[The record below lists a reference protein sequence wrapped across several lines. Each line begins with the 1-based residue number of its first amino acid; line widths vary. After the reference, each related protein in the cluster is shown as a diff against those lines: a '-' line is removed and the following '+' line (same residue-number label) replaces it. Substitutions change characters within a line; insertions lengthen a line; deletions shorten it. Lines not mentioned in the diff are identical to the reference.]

1 MKILIVE
8 DDRLSLEMLLPLLT
22 ASNYTIDSTS
32 NAETAW
38 QYVNTYVYD
47 LIVLDISLT
56 DSDGIDL
63 CTNLCAKLRAS
74 GYTIPVLLLTT
85 KDSTSD
91 LVLGLEAGADEY
103 VVKPYDFQEL
113 IARMRSLLQRERDRD
128 NLAHYLTWEKIH
140 LDLNTNVVTYDQKNL
155 GLTQKE
161 YGLLEIFL
169 RYPNQV
175 FSNRV
180 LLDRVWSAGE
190 KSSEEAVTTHIK
202 ELRQKLRA
210 AGLKIDPIETLYGL
224 KYRLQPV
231 PAKSL
236 ELPAQ
241 FLVAKPLP
249 AEKTSSLID
258 TTRVRE
264 VIALMSKKLIAK
276 MPESIAMFRQMAS
289 NLQNGHLA
297 EDLRFDGYMEA
308 HRLIGSL
315 GSLGFLEASKIM
327 RQIEQMLKS
336 DFALAQTDAVML
348 LKLIVDLETNN
359 CELVP
364 TVKPALSQSQSHHL
378 LSPLLLIVD
387 DDVDFMKEVELEA
400 ETWEIRVQ
408 IASDLVTAKEKIVDE
423 QPDVIL
429 LDIRFLSTIDN
440 GLTLLNELGQNE
452 PKIPTLIVTAE
463 AKLSDR
469 VIAARRGGCS
479 FIEKPALTQEI
490 FNTILQVLQQH
501 RDRPKVMIVDDDP
514 MSLVVLELLLNRW
527 DIEVTTLQNPKLFW
541 DVLESTS
548 PDLLILD
555 WNMPKYSG
563 VDLCRAVRMAPLWQD
578 LPIIFVSS
586 NCDRETIRQ
595 LFAAGADDYLS
606 KAIVETDLYSR
617 IFSRIERRR
626 QSRQIADFDRLT
638 GVYSYS
644 RGMQCLTKLLQLATR
659 NHQPLCVAILDL
671 DLFKLVN
678 DRYEHSMGDVVLKQ
692 FGKLLRQYFR
702 NEDVTMR
709 WGGDEFVVGLYGA
722 NLQQSIQRLNT
733 VLETWRE
740 QKILTV
746 EKEAV
751 SITFSA
757 GVVEYPQNGTN
768 LEMLFRNMETAL
780 YQAKVAGRNQIVA
793 VGELRMNHPAASG
806 RGI

>member
-1 MKILIVE
+1 
-8 DDRLSLEMLLPLLT
+8 MLLQLLT
-22 ASNYTIDSTS
+22 ESNYTIDSAS
-32 NAETAW
+32 NTETGW
-38 QYVNTYVYD
+38 QYIKTYIYD

-56 DSDGIDL
+56 DSDGINL
-63 CTNLCAKLRAS
+63 CTKLRTS

-85 KDSTSD
+85 KDPNE
-91 LVLGLEAGADEY
+91 LVLGLEAEADKHL
-103 VVKPYDFQEL
+103 VKPYKFQEL
-113 IARMRSLLQRERDRD
+113 MARIKSLLRCCRDRD
-128 NLAHYLTWEKIH
+128 TLSHYLTWEKIH

-155 GLTQKE
+155 RLAQKE

-180 LLDRVWSAGE
+180 LLDRVWSASE
-190 KSSEEAVTTHIK
+190 ESSEKTVTTHIK

-224 KYRLQPV
+224 GYRLQPAPV
-231 PAKSL
+231 KSV
-236 ELPAQ
+236 EIPAQ
-241 FLVAKPLP
+241 LLVTKPLP
-249 AEKTSSLID
+249 SEKTSSLID
-258 TTRVRE
+258 TAQVRE
-264 VIALMSKKLIAK
+264 VMALMSKKLIAK
-276 MPESIAMFRQMAS
+276 LPDSIAMFRQLAS

-359 CELVP
+359 CELLP
-364 TVKPALSQSQSHHL
+364 TVKSAQSQSQSQSYSHNL
-378 LSPLLLIVD
+378 LLPLLLIVD
-387 DDVDFMKEVELEA
+387 DDADFIKEVELEA

-408 IASDLVTAKEKIVDE
+408 TVGDLVTAKEKIINE
-423 QPDVIL
+423 PPDVIL
-429 LDIRFLSTIDN
+429 LDIRFLNTIDN
-440 GLTLLNELGQNE
+440 GLTLLNELAQHK
-452 PKIPTLIVTAE
+452 PKIPTVIVTAA

-469 VIAARRGGCS
+469 VIAVRRGGCS

-490 FNTILQVLQQH
+490 FNTILQVLQQQ

-527 DIEVTTLQNPKLFW
+527 DIEVTTLQNPKQFW

-563 VDLCRAVRMAPLWQD
+563 LDLCQAVRMSPLWHD

-586 NCDRETIRQ
+586 NCDRETIHQ

-606 KAIVETDLYSR
+606 KASVETDLYPR
-617 IFSRIERRR
+617 IFNRIERRR

-638 GVYSYS
+638 GVYTYS
-644 RGMQCLTKLLQLATR
+644 RGIQSLTKLLQLATR
-659 NHQPLCVAILDL
+659 NQQTLCVAILDL

-678 DRYEHSMGDVVLKQ
+678 DRYGHSMGDVILKQ

-709 WGGDEFVVGLYGA
+709 WGGDEFLVGLYGA

-740 QKILTV
+740 QKILTID
-746 EKEAV
+746 KETV
-751 SITFSA
+751 SITFSV

-768 LEMLFRNMETAL
+768 LEMLFRSMKTAL
-780 YQAKVAGRNQIVA
+780 YQAKAAGRNQIMAA
-793 VGELRMNHPAASG
+793 VELRPK
-806 RGI
+806 

>member
-8 DDRLSLEMLLPLLT
+8 DDRISSERLLQLLT
-22 ASNYTIDSTS
+22 ESNYTIDSAS

-38 QYVNTYVYD
+38 QYIKTYAYD
-47 LIVLDISLT
+47 LIVLDIILT

-63 CTNLCAKLRAS
+63 YTKLRAS
-74 GYTIPVLLLTT
+74 GYTLPVLLLTT
-85 KDSTSD
+85 KDKTSD
-91 LVLGLEAGADEY
+91 LVLGLDAVVDEY
-103 VVKPYDFQEL
+103 VVKPYEFQEL
-113 IARMRSLLQRERDRD
+113 MARIRSLLRHGRDRD
-128 NLAHYLTWEKIH
+128 TLSHYLTWEKIH

-155 GLTQKE
+155 CLNQKE

-175 FSNRV
+175 FSNKV
-180 LLDRVWSAGE
+180 LLNRVWSVGE
-190 KSSEEAVTTHIK
+190 ESSEEVVTTHIK

-224 KYRLQPV
+224 KYRLQPAPV
-231 PAKSL
+231 KSL
-236 ELPAQ
+236 EIPAQ

-249 AEKTSSLID
+249 SEKPSSLID

-264 VIALMSKKLIAK
+264 VMTLMSKKLIAK
-276 MPESIAMFRQMAS
+276 LPEAIAMFRQLAS

-297 EDLRFDGYMEA
+297 ENLRFDGHMEA

-364 TVKPALSQSQSHHL
+364 NVKPAQSQSQSSSQSPSQFPSHNL
-378 LSPLLLIVD
+378 LSPLLLMVD
-387 DDVDFMKEVELEA
+387 DDADFMREVELEA

-408 IASDLVTAKEKIVDE
+408 TAGDLVTAREKIVNE
-423 QPDVIL
+423 PPDVIL
-429 LDIRFLSTIDN
+429 LDIRFLNTIDN
-440 GLTLLNELGQNE
+440 GLTLLNELAQNK
-452 PKIPTLIVTAE
+452 PKIPTVIVTAE

-490 FNTILQVLQQH
+490 FNTILQVLQQQ

-563 VDLCRAVRMAPLWQD
+563 LDLCQAVRMAPLWHD

-586 NCDRETIRQ
+586 NCDRETIQQ

-606 KAIVETDLYSR
+606 KATVETDLYSR

-638 GVYSYS
+638 GVYTYS
-644 RGMQCLTKLLQLATR
+644 RGIQCLTKLLQIATR
-659 NHQPLCVAILDL
+659 NHQTLCIAILDL

-678 DRYEHSMGDVVLKQ
+678 DHYGHSMGDVILKQ

-746 EKEAV
+746 EKESV
-751 SITFSA
+751 SITFSV
-757 GVVEYPQNGTN
+757 GVAEYPQNGTN
-768 LEMLFRNMETAL
+768 LEMLFRNMKTAL
-780 YQAKVAGRNQIVA
+780 YQAKAAGRNQIMA
-793 VGELRMNHPAASG
+793 AGALRPK
-806 RGI
+806 

>member
-1 MKILIVE
+1 LKILIVE
-8 DDRLSLEMLLPLLT
+8 DDRISSEMLLQLLT
-22 ASNYTIDSTS
+22 ESNYTIDSAS
-32 NAETAW
+32 NTETGW
-38 QYVNTYVYD
+38 QYIKTYIYD

-63 CTNLCAKLRAS
+63 CTKLRTS

-85 KDSTSD
+85 KDPNE
-91 LVLGLEAGADEY
+91 LVLGLEAGADKHL
-103 VVKPYDFQEL
+103 VKPYKFQEL
-113 IARMRSLLQRERDRD
+113 MARIKSLLRCCRDRD
-128 NLAHYLTWEKIH
+128 TLSHYLTWEKIH

-155 GLTQKE
+155 CLTQKE

-175 FSNRV
+175 FSNKV
-180 LLDRVWSAGE
+180 LLNRVWSVGE
-190 KSSEEAVTTHIK
+190 ESSEEVVTTHIK

-224 KYRLQPV
+224 KYRLQPAPV
-231 PAKSL
+231 KSL
-236 ELPAQ
+236 EIPTQ

-249 AEKTSSLID
+249 SEKSSSLID

-264 VIALMSKKLIAK
+264 VMMLMSKKLIAK
-276 MPESIAMFRQMAS
+276 LPEAIAMFRQLAS

-315 GSLGFLEASKIM
+315 GSLGFLEASKVM

-359 CELVP
+359 CELLP
-364 TVKPALSQSQSHHL
+364 TVKSAQSQSQSYSHNL

-387 DDVDFMKEVELEA
+387 DDADFIKEVELEA

-408 IASDLVTAKEKIVDE
+408 TVGDLVTAKEKIVNE
-423 QPDVIL
+423 PPDVIL
-429 LDIRFLSTIDN
+429 LDIRFLNTIDN
-440 GLTLLNELGQNE
+440 GLTLLNELAQHK
-452 PKIPTLIVTAE
+452 PKIPTVIVTAA

-469 VIAARRGGCS
+469 VIAVRRGGCS

-490 FNTILQVLQQH
+490 FNTILQVLQQQ

-563 VDLCRAVRMAPLWQD
+563 LDLCQAVRMSPLWHD

-586 NCDRETIRQ
+586 NCDRETIHQ

-606 KAIVETDLYSR
+606 KASVETDLYPR
-617 IFSRIERRR
+617 IFNRIERRR

-638 GVYSYS
+638 GVYTYS
-644 RGMQCLTKLLQLATR
+644 RGMQSLTKLLQLATR
-659 NHQPLCVAILDL
+659 NQQTLCVAILDL
-671 DLFKLVN
+671 DVFKLVN
-678 DRYEHSMGDVVLKQ
+678 DRYGHSMGDVILKQ

-709 WGGDEFVVGLYGA
+709 WGGDEFVVSLYGA

-740 QKILTV
+740 LKILTV
-746 EKEAV
+746 DKESI
-751 SITFSA
+751 SITFSV
-757 GVVEYPQNGTN
+757 GVAEYPQDGTN
-768 LEMLFRNMETAL
+768 LEMLFRSMKTAL
-780 YQAKVAGRNQIVA
+780 YQAKAAGRNQIMA
-793 VGELRMNHPAASG
+793 AGELRPN
-806 RGI
+806 

>member
-8 DDRLSLEMLLPLLT
+8 DDCISEEMLLQLLT
-22 ASNYTIDSTS
+22 ESNYTIDSAS
-32 NAETAW
+32 NTETGW
-38 QYVNTYVYD
+38 QYIKTYVYD

-63 CTNLCAKLRAS
+63 CTKLRTS

-85 KDSTSD
+85 KDPNE
-91 LVLGLEAGADEY
+91 LVLGLEAGADKHL
-103 VVKPYDFQEL
+103 VKPYKFQEL
-113 IARMRSLLQRERDRD
+113 MARIRSLLRGCRDRD
-128 NLAHYLTWEKIH
+128 TLSHYLTWEKIH

-155 GLTQKE
+155 RLAQKE

-180 LLDRVWSAGE
+180 LLDRVWSASE
-190 KSSEEAVTTHIK
+190 ESSEKTVTTHIK

-224 KYRLQPV
+224 GYRLQPAPV
-231 PAKSL
+231 KSV
-236 ELPAQ
+236 EIPAQ
-241 FLVAKPLP
+241 LLVTKPLP
-249 AEKTSSLID
+249 SEKTSSLID
-258 TTRVRE
+258 TAQVRE
-264 VIALMSKKLIAK
+264 VMALMSKKLIAK
-276 MPESIAMFRQMAS
+276 LPDSIAMFRQLAS

-359 CELVP
+359 CELLS
-364 TVKPALSQSQSHHL
+364 TVKSAQSQSQSQSYSHNL

-387 DDVDFMKEVELEA
+387 DDADFIKEVELEA

-408 IASDLVTAKEKIVDE
+408 TVGDLVTAKEKIVNE
-423 QPDVIL
+423 PPDVIL
-429 LDIRFLSTIDN
+429 LDIRFLNTIDN
-440 GLTLLNELGQNE
+440 GLTLLNELAQHK
-452 PKIPTLIVTAE
+452 PKIPTVIVTAA

-469 VIAARRGGCS
+469 VIAVRRGGCS

-490 FNTILQVLQQH
+490 FNTILQVLQQQ

-527 DIEVTTLQNPKLFW
+527 DIEVITLQNPKQFW

-563 VDLCRAVRMAPLWQD
+563 LDLCQAVRMAPLWHD

-586 NCDRETIRQ
+586 NCDRETIHQ

-606 KAIVETDLYSR
+606 KASVETDLYPR
-617 IFSRIERRR
+617 IFNRIERRR

-638 GVYSYS
+638 GVYTYS
-644 RGMQCLTKLLQLATR
+644 RGMQSLTKLLQLAAR
-659 NHQPLCVAILDL
+659 NQQTLCVAILDL

-678 DRYEHSMGDVVLKQ
+678 DRYGHSMGDVILKQ

-740 QKILTV
+740 QKILTID
-746 EKEAV
+746 KETV
-751 SITFSA
+751 SITFSV
-757 GVVEYPQNGTN
+757 GVAEYPQNGTN
-768 LEMLFRNMETAL
+768 LEMLFRNMKTSL
-780 YQAKVAGRNQIVA
+780 YQAKAAGRNQIMA
-793 VGELRMNHPAASG
+793 AGELRPK
-806 RGI
+806 

>member
-8 DDRLSLEMLLPLLT
+8 DDRISSEMLLQLLT
-22 ASNYTIDSTS
+22 ESNYTIDSAS
-32 NAETAW
+32 NTETGW
-38 QYVNTYVYD
+38 QYIKTYIYD

-56 DSDGIDL
+56 DSDGINL
-63 CTNLCAKLRAS
+63 CTKLRTS

-85 KDSTSD
+85 KDPNE
-91 LVLGLEAGADEY
+91 LVLGLEAEADKHL
-103 VVKPYDFQEL
+103 VKPYKFQEL
-113 IARMRSLLQRERDRD
+113 MARIKSLLRCCRDRD
-128 NLAHYLTWEKIH
+128 TLSHYLTWEKIH

-155 GLTQKE
+155 RLAQKE

-180 LLDRVWSAGE
+180 LLDRVWSASE
-190 KSSEEAVTTHIK
+190 ESSEETVTTHIK

-224 KYRLQPV
+224 GYRLQPAPV
-231 PAKSL
+231 KSV
-236 ELPAQ
+236 EIPAQ
-241 FLVAKPLP
+241 LLVTKPLP
-249 AEKTSSLID
+249 SEKTSSLID
-258 TTRVRE
+258 TAQVRE
-264 VIALMSKKLIAK
+264 VMALMSKKLIAK
-276 MPESIAMFRQMAS
+276 LPDSIAMFRQLAS

-359 CELVP
+359 CELLP
-364 TVKPALSQSQSHHL
+364 TVKSAQSQSQSQSYSHNL
-378 LSPLLLIVD
+378 LLPLLLIVD
-387 DDVDFMKEVELEA
+387 DDADFIKEVELEA

-408 IASDLVTAKEKIVDE
+408 TVGDLVTAKEKIINE
-423 QPDVIL
+423 PPDVIL
-429 LDIRFLSTIDN
+429 LDIRFLNTIDN
-440 GLTLLNELGQNE
+440 GLTLLNELAQHK
-452 PKIPTLIVTAE
+452 PKIPTVIVTAA

-469 VIAARRGGCS
+469 VIAVRRGGCS

-490 FNTILQVLQQH
+490 FNTILQVLQQQ

-527 DIEVTTLQNPKLFW
+527 DIEVTTLQNPKQFW

-563 VDLCRAVRMAPLWQD
+563 LDLCQAVRMSPLWHD

-586 NCDRETIRQ
+586 NCDRETIHQ

-606 KAIVETDLYSR
+606 KASVETDLYPR
-617 IFSRIERRR
+617 IFNRIERRR

-638 GVYSYS
+638 GVYTYS
-644 RGMQCLTKLLQLATR
+644 RGIQSLTKLLQLATR
-659 NHQPLCVAILDL
+659 NQQTLCVAILDL

-678 DRYEHSMGDVVLKQ
+678 DRYGHSMGDVILKQ

-709 WGGDEFVVGLYGA
+709 WGGDEFLVGLYGA

-746 EKEAV
+746 DKESI
-751 SITFSA
+751 SITFSV
-757 GVVEYPQNGTN
+757 GVAEYPQDGTN
-768 LEMLFRNMETAL
+768 LEMLFRSMKTAL
-780 YQAKVAGRNQIVA
+780 YQAKAAGRNQIMA
-793 VGELRMNHPAASG
+793 AGELRPK
-806 RGI
+806 

>member
-8 DDRLSLEMLLPLLT
+8 DDRISEEMLLQLLT
-22 ASNYTIDSTS
+22 ESNYTIDSAS
-32 NAETAW
+32 NTETGW
-38 QYVNTYVYD
+38 QYIKTYIYD

-63 CTNLCAKLRAS
+63 CTKLRTS

-85 KDSTSD
+85 KDPNE
-91 LVLGLEAGADEY
+91 LVLGLEAEADKHL
-103 VVKPYDFQEL
+103 VKPYKFQEL
-113 IARMRSLLQRERDRD
+113 MARIKSLLRCCRDRD
-128 NLAHYLTWEKIH
+128 TLSHYLTWEKIH

-155 GLTQKE
+155 RLAQKE

-180 LLDRVWSAGE
+180 LLDRVWSASE
-190 KSSEEAVTTHIK
+190 ESSEKTVTTHIK

-224 KYRLQPV
+224 GYRLQPAPV
-231 PAKSL
+231 KSV
-236 ELPAQ
+236 EIPAQ
-241 FLVAKPLP
+241 LLVTKPLP
-249 AEKTSSLID
+249 SEKTSSLID
-258 TTRVRE
+258 TAQVRE
-264 VIALMSKKLIAK
+264 VMALMSKKLIAK
-276 MPESIAMFRQMAS
+276 LPDSIAMFRQLAS

-359 CELVP
+359 CELLP
-364 TVKPALSQSQSHHL
+364 TVKSAQSQSQSQSYSHNL
-378 LSPLLLIVD
+378 LLPLLLIVD
-387 DDVDFMKEVELEA
+387 DDADFIKEVELEA

-408 IASDLVTAKEKIVDE
+408 TVGDLVTAKEKIINE
-423 QPDVIL
+423 PPDVIL
-429 LDIRFLSTIDN
+429 LDIRFLNTIDN
-440 GLTLLNELGQNE
+440 GLTLLNELAQHK
-452 PKIPTLIVTAE
+452 PKIPTVIVTAA

-469 VIAARRGGCS
+469 VIAVRRGGCS

-490 FNTILQVLQQH
+490 FNTILQVLQQQ

-527 DIEVTTLQNPKLFW
+527 DIEVTTLQNPKQFW

-563 VDLCRAVRMAPLWQD
+563 LDLCQAVRMSPLWHD

-586 NCDRETIRQ
+586 NCDRETIHQ

-606 KAIVETDLYSR
+606 KASVETDLYPR
-617 IFSRIERRR
+617 IFNRIERRR

-638 GVYSYS
+638 GVYTYS
-644 RGMQCLTKLLQLATR
+644 RGIQSLTKLLQLATR
-659 NHQPLCVAILDL
+659 NQQTLCVAILDL

-678 DRYEHSMGDVVLKQ
+678 DRYGHSMGDVILKQ

-709 WGGDEFVVGLYGA
+709 WGGDEFLVGLYGA

-740 QKILTV
+740 QKILTID
-746 EKEAV
+746 KESI
-751 SITFSA
+751 SITFSV
-757 GVVEYPQNGTN
+757 GVAEYPQNGTN
-768 LEMLFRNMETAL
+768 LEILFRSMKMAL
-780 YQAKVAGRNQIVA
+780 YQAKAAGRNQIMAA
-793 VGELRMNHPAASG
+793 VELRPK
-806 RGI
+806 